1 MAYVVADT
9 TLYSEANLQKLAY
22 VPMKRLTRVPAAFG
36 ERAHSNYLPY
46 DIGQGLCGL
55 GNEVDNATLSAWV
68 GAIIACLIL
77 IWSASQA
84 VEWENQVCFLPLH

>member
-1 MAYVVADT
+1 MVYVVADT
-9 TLYSEANLQKLAY
+9 TLYSEANLQKLAH

-55 GNEVDNATLSAWV
+55 GNEVDNATLSA
-68 GAIIACLIL
+68 
-77 IWSASQA
+77 
-84 VEWENQVCFLPLH
+84 